1 MNLRKFLPVIILSV
15 VLAVQASAQSPI
27 TQSAMSQHDCLGATS
42 AAPVSILSGASATGN
57 TVSPLG
63 ATHDLSGFLT
73 FTGAG
78 TITVTVQTK
87 KAGSTTWHTPA
98 QGATALTAASAGS
111 HHFVVAVPA
120 CEALRLIYT
129 AASAT
134 ASVTDAFVVDQH
146 E

>member
-15 VLAVQASAQSPI
+15 VLAAQATAQSPI

-63 ATHDLSGFLT
+63 ASHDLSGFLT
-73 FTGAG
+73 FSGAG
-78 TITVTVQTK
+78 TVTVTVQTR
-87 KAGSTTWHTPA
+87 KAGSTVWHTPT
-98 QGATALTAASAGS
+98 QGATSLTAASAGS
-111 HHFVVAVPA
+111 HHFLIAVPV
-120 CEALRLIYT
+120 CEALRLVYT
-129 AASAT
+129 AAGAT
-134 ASVTDAFVVDQH
+134 ASVTEAFVIDQH